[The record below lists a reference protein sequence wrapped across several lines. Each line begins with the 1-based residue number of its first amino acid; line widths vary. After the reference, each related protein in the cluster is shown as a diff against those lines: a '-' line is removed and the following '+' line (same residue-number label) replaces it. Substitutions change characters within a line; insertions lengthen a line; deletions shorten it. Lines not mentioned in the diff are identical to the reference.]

1 MVQEPEKGLV
11 LDSSIPPTEALLL
24 VAGQIKTLLED
35 IEENRD
41 KSSLWPWNQLIN
53 ALTDYVRDANDFVLV
68 EGDEFDELSPS
79 QEDIMHWLGGGAG
92 LDYLATIDDFHSRL
106 KHILGHSL
114 DSRGQAF
121 KGDVYSA
128 ILSAGQ
134 LLMGRVDE
142 AILLGE
148 IAKEN
153 IDVDIWS
160 GEPPAKKI
168 DQKFL
173 ESNWTLILDTLAAR
187 SRASWAVAF
196 TTRVV
201 EFDDKFLTLEFPSE
215 QDTHHFKHKGS
226 AANDLRDV
234 IRELSGVT
242 VKFRVRVAF
251 RDPETDPELD
261 ASQKQSNGRVAGAE
275 SIDRTQNPSTTKSL
289 NFENR
294 VFDKSGRIIDKS
306 VDMEVWLRARKSGIT
321 ASDANRLIKLNGAPR
336 SGYWLIIETKDEDY
350 EAPYFESFSLGIER
364 EPQIA
369 RKVIAD
375 FPAEKFVINNWLFE
389 SSSWSRHL
397 ATPDLV
403 GKNTICEIKV
413 GSAPLRQLESRYRD
427 QLQWQMHVMDCEK
440 VLFVVEQR
448 LSQELE
454 TKWIYRDRQRISQ
467 LIEAA
472 EGLLAEF

>member
-1 MVQEPEKGLV
+1 MVQEPEKSFV
-11 LDSSIPPTEALLL
+11 LESSIPPTEALLM
-24 VAGQIKTLLED
+24 VAGQIKTLLEA
-35 IEENRD
+35 IEESRD
-41 KSSLWPWNQLIN
+41 QSSLWPWNQLI
-53 ALTDYVRDANDFVLV
+53 AAISDYVRDANDFVLL
-68 EGDEFDELSPS
+68 DPDDLDELSPS
-79 QEDIMHWLGGGAG
+79 QEEIMNWLGGGAG

-106 KHILGHSL
+106 KHILGHTL
-114 DSRGQAF
+114 NTRGQAF

-128 ILSAGQ
+128 ILSAGH
-134 LLMGRVDE
+134 LLMDRVED

-148 IAKEN
+148 IAKES
-153 IDVDIWS
+153 IDVDLWS
-160 GEPPAKKI
+160 QELPSEKV
-168 DQKFL
+168 DQKFF
-173 ESNWTLILDTLAAR
+173 ESNWTAILDTLAAR

-196 TTRVV
+196 TTKFID
-201 EFDDKFLTLEFPSE
+201 FDDKFLTLEFPSE
-215 QDTHHFKHKGS
+215 QDFHHFKHTGS

-234 IRELSGVT
+234 IREFSGLT
-242 VKFRVRVAF
+242 VKFRGRVAF
-251 RDPETDPELD
+251 LDSETGHGLNL
-261 ASQKQSNGRVAGAE
+261 SQKQSNGKVAGAE
-275 SIDRTQNPSTTKSL
+275 PIDRTQTPPTTKSL

-294 VFDKSGRIIDKS
+294 VLDESGRIIDKS
-306 VDMEVWLRARKSGIT
+306 VDMEAWLQARKSGIT
-321 ASDANRLIKLNGAPR
+321 ASDANRLIKLSGEPR
-336 SGYWLIIETKDEDY
+336 SGYWSIIETKDEDY
-350 EAPYFESFSLGIER
+350 DAPYFESFSLGIER

-369 RKVIAD
+369 GKVLAD

-389 SSSWSRHL
+389 SSSWPRHL

-448 LSQELE
+448 LSQDLE
-454 TKWIYRDRQRISQ
+454 TKWIYRDQQRIDQ